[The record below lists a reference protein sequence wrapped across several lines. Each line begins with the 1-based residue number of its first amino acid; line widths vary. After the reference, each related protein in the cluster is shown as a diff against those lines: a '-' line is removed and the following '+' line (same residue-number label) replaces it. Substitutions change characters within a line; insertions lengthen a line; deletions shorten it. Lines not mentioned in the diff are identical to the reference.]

1 MFHPGDPHSTAVG
14 VEFETPEN
22 VRIRYPLAG
31 PGTRFLAWLLDQL
44 LVFVLSA
51 VICFGLLIAGIASGT
66 LESALEGFQPED
78 LERGGGPQTTM
89 YFVGAMLL
97 VITFGSFVYYFFS
110 ELLLR
115 GQTIGKRVL
124 GLRVVK
130 ANGFSL
136 DPLSLL
142 VRNVFRFVDHLPP
155 LWSIP
160 VLSVR
165 TQRPGDMAAGTL
177 VVRER
182 TPELSPL
189 RQELADR
196 SPLES
201 RYRFDAAMLARLRAI
216 DIYFVEELLDRWE
229 DLPRRQLQRLLN
241 RALRPLCRRLAVD
254 PPPTPEIYE
263 FFEDLLAAEYR
274 RRSLTVV

>member
-1 MFHPGDPHSTAVG
+1 MFDPGDLQSAAVG

-44 LVFVLSA
+44 LVFVLTA
-51 VICFGLLIAGIASGT
+51 VVSIGLLIAGIASGT
-66 LESALEGFQPED
+66 LESALEGFRPED
-78 LERGGGPQTTM
+78 FEHGGGPQTTM
-89 YFVGAMLL
+89 YFIGAMLL
-97 VITFGSFVYYFFS
+97 VMTFGSFVYYFFS
-110 ELLLR
+110 ELVLR

-124 GLRVVK
+124 GVRVVK

-142 VRNVFRFVDHLPP
+142 IRNVFRFIDHLPP
-155 LWSIP
+155 LWSVP
-160 VLSVR
+160 VLSTR

-182 TPELSPL
+182 TPPLSPL

-201 RYRFDAAMLARLRAI
+201 RYRFDSAMLARLRSV
-216 DIYFVEELLDRWE
+216 DIYFVEELLDRWD

-241 RALRPLCRRLAVD
+241 RALHPLCRRLSVE
-254 PPPTPEIYE
+254 PPPTSDTYE
-263 FFEDLLAAEYR
+263 FLEDLLAAEYR
-274 RRSLTVV
+274 RRSHAIV